1 VLRTVWKN
9 ETEAAQ
15 FVEAFQEY
23 ANARFGPATADGPST
38 WRWETG
44 QLFSDLDLDQEVTT
58 WTIAPQIEVLE
69 LMREALSLP

>member
-9 ETEAAQ
+9 ETEAAE

-23 ANARFGPATADGPST
+23 ANARFGPATADGTSR
-38 WRWETG
+38 WRWESR
-44 QLFSDLDLDQEVTT
+44 QFISDLDLDQGVTT